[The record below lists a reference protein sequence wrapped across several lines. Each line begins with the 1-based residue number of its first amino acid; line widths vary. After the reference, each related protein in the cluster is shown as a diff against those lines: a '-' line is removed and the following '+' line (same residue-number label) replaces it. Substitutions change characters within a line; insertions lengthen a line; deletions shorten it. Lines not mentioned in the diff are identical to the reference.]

1 MLHIKMYQVYVRTEL
16 LSLLRIYGKSATSA
30 QTDGRIATDGPLYT
44 GNIVLKIFF
53 FTNHAESELGRLV
66 RDLFLFFKKAFYEV
80 KANDQHFIFNIF
92 WRSQI
97 YVQL

>member
-66 RDLFLFFKKAFYEV
+66 RDLFFF
-80 KANDQHFIFNIF
+80 
-92 WRSQI
+92 
-97 YVQL
+97 